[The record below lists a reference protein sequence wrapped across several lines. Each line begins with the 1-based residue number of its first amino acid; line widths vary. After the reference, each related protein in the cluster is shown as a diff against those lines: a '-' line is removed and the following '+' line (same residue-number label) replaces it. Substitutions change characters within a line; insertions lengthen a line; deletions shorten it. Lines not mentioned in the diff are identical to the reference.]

1 MPKSIYWKSKSWRDK
16 DTEGHFVI
24 ETFDWEGEKYQRKK
38 VNVVK
43 LDEPIIGQKVYCTSY
58 SLKSVTDRFIKDQV
72 YVIEKVSKGKT
83 TAGRVKFVGVKDYH
97 DLANF
102 SPIENNQALYRE
114 AQMSELMGDGIFS
127 SEKIRR
133 IDIMPNRNRVLIQ
146 MFIASFQ
153 SQIGIEGERS
163 NSKVTYDE
171 IIKNLIKKYPKF
183 ELTEQDYE
191 NIAGLTIKELVDS
204 FVKEV
209 NID

>member
-1 MPKSIYWKSKSWRDK
+1 MPKHIYWKNKDWRNK
-16 DTEGHFVI
+16 ESEGHFVI
-24 ETFDWEGEKYQRKK
+24 ETFDWEGKGWQKKK

-58 SLKSVTDRFIKDQV
+58 DLKSVSDRFIKDQI
-72 YVIEKVSKGKT
+72 YVIEKVSQGKT
-83 TAGRVKFVGVKDYH
+83 TAGKVKFVGVKDYH
-97 DLANF
+97 KLDNF

-114 AQMSELMGDGIFS
+114 YQMSQLMGDGIFS
-127 SEKIRR
+127 EEKVRR

-146 MFIASFQ
+146 LFIASFQ
-153 SQIGIEGERS
+153 SQIGIEGAKS

-171 IIKNLIKKYPKF
+171 IIKNLIKNYPKF

>member
-1 MPKSIYWKSKSWRDK
+1 MPKHIYWKGKSWK
-16 DTEGHFVI
+16 NPNEEGHFVI
-24 ETFDWEGEKYQRKK
+24 ETFDWEGKGWQKKK

-58 SLKSVTDRFIKDQV
+58 NLKSVSDRFIKDQI

-83 TAGRVKFVGVKDYH
+83 TAGKVKFVGVKDYH
-97 DLANF
+97 NLENF
-102 SPIENNQALYRE
+102 EPIENNQALYRE
-114 AQMSELMGDGIFS
+114 YQMSQLMGDGIFS
-127 SEKIRR
+127 EEKVRR

-146 MFIASFQ
+146 LFIASFQ
-153 SQIGIEGERS
+153 SQIGIEGEKS

-171 IIKNLIKKYPKF
+171 IIKNLIKNYPKF

-209 NID
+209 NVD

>member
-1 MPKSIYWKSKSWRDK
+1 MPKHIYWKSKSWRDK

-24 ETFDWEGEKYQRKK
+24 ETFDWEGERYQRKK

-58 SLKSVTDRFIKDQV
+58 NLKSVTDRFIKDQV

-127 SEKIRR
+127 SEKVRR

-183 ELTEQDYE
+183 ELSEQDYE